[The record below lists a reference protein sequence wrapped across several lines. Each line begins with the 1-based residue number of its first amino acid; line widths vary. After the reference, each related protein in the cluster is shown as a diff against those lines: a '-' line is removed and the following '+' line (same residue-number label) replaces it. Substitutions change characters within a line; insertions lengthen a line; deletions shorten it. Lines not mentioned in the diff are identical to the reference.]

1 MRNIIVINN
10 IPSSTFYFS
19 IGCLKF
25 ITKILIIQPIPTPFC
40 KPKIRQYKIITIARN
55 VGNSSTIFV
64 LVGFAG
70 DSPCLVG
77 EEPGILLLI
86 PIKNLFIVFIGREI
100 SITDC
105 LTSNSCSSKRCI
117 SCILP

>member
-1 MRNIIVINN
+1 MRNIIVINL
-10 IPSSTFYFS
+10 IPSPVFYFPIS
-19 IGCLKF
+19 CCKF
-25 ITKILIIQPIPTPFC
+25 LTKILIIQPIPTPFC
-40 KPKIRQYKIITIARN
+40 KPKIRQHKIITIARN
-55 VGNSSTIFV
+55 IGNSSTIFV
-64 LVGFAG
+64 LVGFAYRC
-70 DSPCLVG
+70 PCLVG

-105 LTSNSCSSKRCI
+105 LTSNSCFSKRCI